1 MKILDT
7 IESVSQLRS
16 LSDQQLTQL
25 CQELRTLII
34 DTTLKNGGHLSS
46 NLGVVELT
54 VALLCQILAFF
65 PQNMESE

>member
-34 DTTLKNGGHLSS
+34 DTTLK
-46 NLGVVELT
+46 T
-54 VALLCQILAFF
+54 AAIFLAI
-65 PQNMESE
+65 